1 MDQLAA
7 SGLPGAVFEANG
19 GFLLGSRI
27 DSSRGSLAPLP
38 TRDAALPVL
47 AVLAAARG
55 ADTPVSALAANLPS
69 RHTASDRLQ
78 EMPVQL
84 SRELLA
90 RFGREPTT
98 LLALAGLG
106 AQERSEEHTSELQS
120 LMRIS
125 YAVFCLKKQ
134 NKQNKEKHKTR

>member
-7 SGLPGAVFEANG
+7 SGLPVAGFEANG

-47 AVLAAARG
+47 AVLAEARG

-69 RHTASDRLQ
+69 RHTDRHPLP

-84 SRELLA
+84 RRALLA

-98 LLALAGLG
+98 LLSTARPG
-106 AQERSEEHTSELQS
+106 AHEPQ
-120 LMRIS
+120 
-125 YAVFCLKKQ
+125 AVD
-134 NKQNKEKHKTR
+134 TTPR